1 MPNYGLIIDSTYNP
15 MSFEQYAAP
24 FDKYAKV
31 YNEMADQYDAL
42 EMEANKWEKLA
53 ESAVDQKEYKQYQ
66 TYAAKLRAA
75 ADDLAENG
83 LSTSTRNTLSSLRG
97 EYAKTIQPISDA
109 WDTREKERELQRQA
123 LLQNPDIMFSR
134 DAANTGLSAY
144 MSGTP
149 ALQTYNGARLYE
161 YTSKAVE
168 QLAQAAREDLM
179 ENGANSEWYKILG
192 GQYYQ
197 KDNYKGVTPDVVMQS
212 MFDAEGNLKPEANK
226 YLASVAEG
234 AIDLS
239 GMRNWSNWND
249 IASRAYNYVNQGL
262 WGAIGSEQEKQ
273 LSNKYW
279 DYLQKQEE
287 TNRLAAMNN
296 TSIPINPKNIYSR
309 KVQAESEKI
318 YKDNKKYITEDS
330 EGNWAYSNNN
340 DKIKYSSTGEPYTI
354 YNHDSKLVNIF
365 ISEWKKHTGETFTFN
380 EANQYMSNPQ
390 HSKTVGNLLKKYFNE
405 VLPENKSYDATRYTE
420 YNFAYDSD
428 KQKEIKDSIL
438 PLLQEVNLQAVDWDN
453 EKNTYSV
460 TGEELSAQDLA
471 DATILE
477 SSFSRVNGVNY
488 TVLSIKHKDG
498 SIGTYKMPVGI
509 NRQNE
514 EARDKSLEYAE
525 NTRIELA
532 KIAKDP
538 NTINPRTGKP
548 YTENEISN
556 LRNIYNNHV
565 QNAYKGHSQIGLKYK
580 TQTVTFPGYGY

>member
-1 MPNYGLIIDSTYNP
+1 MPNFGLVINSTYNP

-24 FDKYAKV
+24 FEKYAQV
-31 YNEMADQYDAL
+31 YGQMADAFDTL

-53 ESAVDQKEYKQYQ
+53 SSSQDQAQYEQYKN
-66 TYAAKLRAA
+66 YAKDLRAA
-75 ADDLAENG
+75 ANDLAENG
-83 LSTSTRNTLSSLRG
+83 LSTKTRGLVSSLRG
-97 EYAKTIQPISDA
+97 RYASEIQPIEEA
-109 WDTREKERELQRQA
+109 YNLREKERELQRQA

-134 DAANTGLSAY
+134 DASNTGLSAY
-144 MSGTP
+144 MNGTP

-168 QLAQAAREDLM
+168 QLAQAAREDLI

-197 KDNYKGVTPDVVMQS
+197 KDDYTGVTPDVVMQS
-212 MFDAEGNLKPEANK
+212 MFDDEGNLKPEANK

-279 DYLQKQEE
+279 DYLQKQKE
-287 TNRLAAMNN
+287 AAMNQ
-296 TSIPINPKNIYSR
+296 TSIPINPRNIYSR
-309 KVQAESEKI
+309 AKKSEAQKQYDDFVKGSPYIKVNSDGTWDIQSVNIEAEIEPGVKSSQSKIDHRLITIFEEQYKKKTGVSFDNSLQAKI
-318 YKDNKKYITEDS
+318 YMEQHPKVAGEL
-330 EGNWAYSNNN
+330 
-340 DKIKYSSTGEPYTI
+340 IKNYF
-354 YNHDSKLVNIF
+354 YNQ
-365 ISEWKKHTGETFTFN
+365 G
-380 EANQYMSNPQ
+380 
-390 HSKTVGNLLKKYFNE
+390 VGN
-405 VLPENKSYDATRYTE
+405 ENNYDATRYTE

-438 PLLQEVNLQAVDWDN
+438 PLLQGVNLQAVDWDN

-460 TGEELSAQDLA
+460 TGKELSAKDLA

-525 NTRIELA
+525 NIRIELA

-556 LRNIYNNHV
+556 LRNIYNNHI

-580 TQTVTFPGYGY
+580 TQNVTFPGYGY